1 MSEQTLTTTHNT
13 EPQENRWITPVLD
26 ILTVAI
32 PLLVIG
38 FAGVILGGSAS
49 GGASLLG
56 ALSIHLAYLVAIL
69 IGGWVLRRRGS
80 GWTKIGLGRPDS
92 WGKTI
97 LMALGTMA
105 AAIVVMLAV
114 QIVSLNLPGAEVA
127 PIDETRFNPLVGNLP
142 MMLGGV
148 LFAWTTIAFGEEM
161 FFRAFLITKLQEV
174 FASSKFATALA
185 VAVSTIFFGAVHFA
199 EGPLGFFTNG
209 SFGLLLAL
217 IYLRTG
223 KNLWVTIIA
232 HALLNTLRFVLVFNG
247 VFPGVA

>member
-1 MSEQTLTTTHNT
+1 MSAQTLTTPRHT
-13 EPQENRWITPVLD
+13 ETPKTGWITPVLD
-26 ILTVAI
+26 ILIVFI
-32 PLLVIG
+32 PLLVIA

-49 GGASLLG
+49 GGANLFG
-56 ALSIHLAYLVAIL
+56 AMTINFAYLAAIL

-105 AAIVVMLAV
+105 AAIVVVVGV
-114 QIVSLNLPGAEVA
+114 QIVALNLPGAEIA
-127 PIDETRFNPLVGNLP
+127 PIDETRFNPLFGNLP
-142 MMLGGV
+142 LLLGSV

-174 FASSKFATALA
+174 FASSKFGTALA
-185 VAVSTIFFGAVHFA
+185 VAVSTVLFGAAHFA
-199 EGPLGFFTNG
+199 EGPLGLFSNG
-209 SFGLLLAL
+209 AFGLLQAL

-223 KNLWVTIIA
+223 KNLWVTVIA
-232 HALLNTLRFVLVFNG
+232 HALLNTLRFVLVFYG
-247 VFPGVA
+247 A